1 MDEEHAGQQSSDR
14 IEKEVLLKAPV
25 SRVWRALTDYQEFGE
40 WFRVNLDGP
49 FIAGQKTSG
58 KILHPGYEHLRL
70 EVDVERLEPESYF
83 SYHWHPYAVDQL
95 VDYSHE
101 EPTLVEFSLSAQ
113 EGGTLL
119 RVVESGFER
128 IPASRRDE
136 AYRMN
141 SGGWAGQ
148 MDNIGRYL
156 DSALA

>member
-1 MDEEHAGQQSSDR
+1 M
-14 IEKEVLLKAPV
+14 
-25 SRVWRALTDYQEFGE
+25 
-40 WFRVNLDGP
+40 
-49 FIAGQKTSG
+49 
-58 KILHPGYEHLRL
+58 
-70 EVDVERLEPESYF
+70 VEL
-83 SYHWHPYAVDQL
+83 
-95 VDYSHE
+95 
-101 EPTLVEFSLSAQ
+101 SLSSQ

-148 MDNIGRYL
+148 MDNIGRCL